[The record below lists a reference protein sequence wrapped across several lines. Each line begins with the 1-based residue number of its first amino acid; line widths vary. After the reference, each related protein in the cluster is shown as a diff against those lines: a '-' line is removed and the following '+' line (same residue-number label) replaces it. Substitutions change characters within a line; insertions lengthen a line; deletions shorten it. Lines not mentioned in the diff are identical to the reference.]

1 MALSDEVGVIK
12 KQVKELHGVVKDL
25 IERINL
31 MQIQLTSLLPKPESI
46 DKYKERVEYP
56 NRTITY
62 ESEQVI
68 QGNKVWKKNWSN
80 WSRRKSTPTT
90 RF

>member
-31 MQIQLTSLLPKPESI
+31 MHIQLTSLLPKPESI

-68 QGNKVWKKNWSN
+68 RGNQI
-80 WSRRKSTPTT
+80 
-90 RF
+90 